1 MLMAENQPQDQNS
14 SEDNFFQSFNLLVFF
29 YKWRKPIILMCLLAG
44 IAGVIAS
51 FTIQEKYKSTVE
63 FFAVPQVSLGS
74 QITEEVI
81 NDDILEFGDKDVAE
95 QMLQLLN
102 SEQIKSTII
111 NKYNLWKHY
120 DIPQNEPG
128 ARTIMGETYDENIS
142 SRLTKY
148 TSISVQVLDHS
159 PDTAALIANDVVA
172 YLDTVSARLRN
183 DLAAKAYDYA
193 VQGYNLLLKE
203 KDEIEKGL
211 NDLRDKGVYDYTTQ
225 LEGINEQYAT
235 AINEGRSRQAEI
247 LKKQMEEL
255 SQYGVQFIR
264 LEKLLENVI
273 DREDRFKKNIER
285 FGIDMNSKISASQIV
300 NSASVPDKKAYPVRW
315 LICVMSVLSA
325 FVFTVIILLVWEN
338 VSALRKQGK
347 IQF

>member
-1 MLMAENQPQDQNS
+1 MADNKSQDQNS
-14 SEDNFFQSFNLLVFF
+14 KEENFFQSFNLLVFF
-29 YKWRKPIILMCLLAG
+29 YKWRKPILLVCILAG

-51 FTIQEKYKSTVE
+51 FVIQEKYKSTVD

-111 NKYNLWKHY
+111 EKYDLWNHY
-120 DIPQNEPG
+120 DIPKNEPG
-128 ARTIMGETYDENIS
+128 TKTIMGEAYDENIS
-142 SRLTKY
+142 ARLTKY
-148 TSISVQVLDHS
+148 TSVSVQVLDHS

-183 DLAAKAYDYA
+183 DLARKAYNYA
-193 VQGYNLLLKE
+193 VAGYNSLLKE
-203 KDEIEKGL
+203 KVGIEDGL
-211 NDLRDKGVYDYTTQ
+211 NALRDKGVYDYTTQ
-225 LEGINEQYAT
+225 LEGLNEQYAT
-235 AINEGRSRQAEI
+235 AINEGRTKQAEI
-247 LKKQMEEL
+247 LRKHLHDL
-255 SQYGVQFIR
+255 SQFGVEFIS
-264 LEKLLENVI
+264 LEKALENII

-285 FGIDMNSKISASQIV
+285 FGIDMNSKISASQVV
-300 NSASVPDKKAYPVRW
+300 NTAEASDKKAYPVRW

-325 FVFTVIILLVWEN
+325 FVFIVIALLLWEN
-338 VSALRKQGK
+338 VSSLRKDGK
-347 IQF
+347 IEF

>member
-1 MLMAENQPQDQNS
+1 MAKNEPLNQTV
-14 SEDNFFQSFNLLVFF
+14 SEENFFKSFNLLVFF
-29 YKWRKPIILMCLLAG
+29 YKWRKPIVIMCVLAG

-51 FTIQEKYKSTVE
+51 FTIQEKYKSSVE

-111 NKYNLWKHY
+111 SKYDLWKHY

-128 ARTIMGETYDENIS
+128 SRAIMGETYDENIS
-142 SRLTKY
+142 ARLTKY
-148 TSISVQVLDHS
+148 TSVSVQVLDHS

-183 DLAAKAYDYA
+183 DLAAKAYNYA
-193 VQGYNLLLKE
+193 VDGYNSLMKE
-203 KDEIEKGL
+203 KDGIEAGL
-211 NDLRDKGVYDYTTQ
+211 NELRDRGVYDYTTQ
-225 LEGINEQYAT
+225 LEGLNEQYAT

-247 LKKQMEEL
+247 LRVQMQEL
-255 SQYGVQFIR
+255 SQYGVQFIS
-264 LEKLLENVI
+264 LERALENII

-300 NSASVPDKKAYPVRW
+300 NSANTPDKKAYPVRW

-325 FVFTVIILLVWEN
+325 FVFTVIILLLWEN
-338 VSALRKQGK
+338 VSSLRKAGK
-347 IQF
+347 IEF